1 MTVTQITPVTGSRSK
16 VYLDDEFAFVLYK
29 GELRRYKL
37 EEGADICDK
46 VYSEI
51 QSILNK
57 RAKLRSMA
65 LLKSRPY
72 TEKQMCDK
80 LRQGFYPETAIK
92 EAVDYLKS
100 YGYIN
105 DAGYVAA
112 YLDYHKET
120 KSRRRMEQDLIT
132 KGIDRELI
140 AAVFAEWEGDG
151 GEVDETEQIA
161 RWIRK
166 KSYDIHTADFKEKQ
180 KMLSFLY
187 RKGFDSSKIR
197 KALQCEDIF

>member
-1 MTVTQITPVTGSRSK
+1 MTVTQIISVTGARSK

-37 EEGADICDK
+37 KEGADICDE
-46 VYSEI
+46 VYIEI

-80 LRQGFYPETAIK
+80 LRQGFYPETAVK
-92 EAVDYLKS
+92 EAVRYMKS
-100 YGYIN
+100 FGYI
-105 DAGYVAA
+105 DDVRYAAA

-120 KSRRRMEQDLIT
+120 KSRRRIEQDLMT
-132 KGIDRELI
+132 KGVDREVI
-140 AAVFAEWEGDG
+140 AAAFTEWERDG
-151 GEVDETEQIA
+151 GEVDEAEQIA

-166 KSYDIHTADFKEKQ
+166 KSYDIHTADLKEKQ
-180 KMLSFLY
+180 KMMSFLY

-197 KALQCEDIF
+197 KALQYEEIL